1 MWKSNE
7 HSKIAGLYELKNTLG
22 RGHFAVVKLAEHVF
36 SGEKVAVKVIDKTKM
51 DQISTD
57 HLYHEVTCMKLV
69 QHPNVVRCQQAI
81 FSQNLQNLLKN

>member
-51 DQISTD
+51 DQISAD

-69 QHPNVVRCQQAI
+69 QHPNVVSCYDC
-81 FSQNLQNLLKN
+81 LLS

>member
-1 MWKSNE
+1 MWKSHE
-7 HSKIAGLYELKNTLG
+7 HSKIAGSYELKNTLG

-36 SGEKVAVKVIDKTKM
+36 TGEKVAVKVIDKTKM

-69 QHPNVVRCQQAI
+69 QHPNVVCFQI
-81 FSQNLQNLLKN
+81 Y

>member
-36 SGEKVAVKVIDKTKM
+36 SGEKVAGSV
-51 DQISTD
+51 
-57 HLYHEVTCMKLV
+57 LV
-69 QHPNVVRCQQAI
+69 SLA
-81 FSQNLQNLLKN
+81 